1 MCFLKHWNDII
12 WSQEGALYRNQ
23 LFPLPPHQPSSN
35 SSSFIKAANMLSS
48 SLIAPRPLHA
58 PLAPLAPLPHPPL
71 PLPRLPRCRPLLP
84 LCPADECCGISEL
97 HFLTAASR
105 EEYSWA
111 DRVPPERRDSATWPA
126 FRYLTRPCT
135 KVPLNNL

>member
-1 MCFLKHWNDII
+1 MCFLKHWNEIII

-23 LFPLPPHQPSSN
+23 LFPLPPHQSSSN
-35 SSSFIKAANMLSS
+35 SSLIKAANMLSS

-58 PLAPLAPLPHPPL
+58 PLPPL
-71 PLPRLPRCRPLLP
+71 PLPLPCLPRCRPLL
-84 LCPADECCGISEL
+84 LCPADECCGIFEL

-111 DRVPPERRDSATWPA
+111 DRVPPGRRDSATWPA